1 MMFNYLIYGDLMDR
15 YQGWKWY
22 DSFLILI
29 LILAIIYFI
38 FIIGNYFIGAICLA
52 LILIIFSSF
61 SKEINIYLADKYKN
75 KNDYNKALNYCNKV
89 LNKTPDYVHAIIE
102 KASIYEA
109 MGKNDEAFKLY
120 ESAIVEDD
128 TLYLPW
134 EMKGILYKKLN
145 MDYEAEKSFKKAKLL
160 KLKKNEE
167 KLGFKLL
174 QRLYFGKKDN

>member
-1 MMFNYLIYGDLMDR
+1 MDR

-102 KASIYEA
+102 KASIYED
-109 MGKNDEAFKLY
+109 MGKNGEAFKLY
-120 ESAIVEDD
+120 ESAISEDD
-128 TLYLPW
+128 TFYIPW
-134 EMKGILYKKLN
+134 VMKGNLYKKLN
-145 MDYEAEKSFKKAKLL
+145 MDYEAKKAFEKAKIL

-167 KLGFKLL
+167 KITFKLL
-174 QRLYFGKKDN
+174 QRFYFGKKDN